1 MKPVLLFVAL
11 ALISSAGSGIAEEA
25 VHLEFER
32 DLSLQG
38 SDVPYRM
45 DVNLTEIAPTRIG
58 IDALLDLTDIQA
70 ALPDLLSGAS
80 FTEACNAEIGLQ
92 DVKTSASGQAI
103 SAEGRF
109 ELRIYRCSRK
119 LREPPKR
126 EELVSSKA
134 VTFSAAVSVLVKD
147 QCVFFELNAVDVL
160 LADPPALDDD
170 QEQIL
175 QDARA
180 IFLKASEAVLKRTP
194 ICPEM
199 PPELASIDPRYEAGG
214 TTEIGTGGIGVG
226 LKGSVDVST
235 ETIIDVLQVLQD
247 NGVLPGKP

>member
-1 MKPVLLFVAL
+1 MKPVLLSLAL
-11 ALISSAGSGIAEEA
+11 ALISVAGSGAADEP

-32 DLSLQG
+32 DMTLRE
-38 SDVPYRM
+38 SDVPYRL
-45 DVNLTEIAPTRIG
+45 DVSLTEIAPTRIG
-58 IDALLDLTDIQA
+58 IDALLDLTDVQA

-80 FTEACNAEIGLQ
+80 FSEACNAEIGLQ
-92 DVKTSASGQAI
+92 DVKASASGQTI

-109 ELRIYRCSRK
+109 ELQTYRCSRK

-126 EELVSSKA
+126 EDLVTSKA

-160 LADPPALDDD
+160 LADQPALDDD

-199 PPELASIDPRYEAGG
+199 PPELASIDPKYEAGG

-226 LKGSVDVST
+226 LKGSVDIST

-247 NGVLPGKP
+247 KGFLPGKP